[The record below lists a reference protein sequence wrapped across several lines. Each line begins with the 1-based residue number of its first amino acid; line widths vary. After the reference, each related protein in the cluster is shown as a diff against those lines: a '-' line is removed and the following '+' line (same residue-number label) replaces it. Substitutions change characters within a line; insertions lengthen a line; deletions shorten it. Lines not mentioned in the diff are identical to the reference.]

1 MPISQFVVA
10 TATARL
16 TPSSK
21 SARSRLNS
29 MAAGEPNIGPAA
41 IIPVSEAGKGQGM
54 KVSSVAAADTWWA
67 RYHASIEKG
76 LSPSALSVLETD
88 ARSIIEKALPRRSK
102 IIDVAAWPETRV
114 RTGMVVGSVQSG
126 KTASMLGVAAMA
138 LDAEVDLL
146 ILLAGTRVSLWL
158 QTYERLLG
166 QLDGSTLEN
175 AFRRRSER
183 LILPQPADILH
194 EQRADPARYLQR
206 PLARQALKAGRPIIC
221 VIPKED
227 DHLLMLRR
235 FLSDIV
241 TDEYLSARDKPYSIL
256 VLDDEA
262 DDASV
267 LDSELS
273 QKVTPRLITA
283 LWSGDP
289 DNAATRHPSLFATY
303 VAYTA
308 TPQANF
314 LQATHNPLSPR
325 DFNAALRTPGPMGA
339 IAPRS
344 ITYTEPTGV
353 SSYYCGGEI
362 FYDRLRTAGDGA
374 LCRVSA
380 FPNLRIGETETE
392 LAQRREDLRWTMLSD
407 SLRCYLV
414 GAAVRS
420 LQPGWAHAFAHDQT
434 YANAE
439 EAHAAAC
446 GMHTMLI
453 HPSARKE
460 DHFSTAMDVVRWS
473 LSEPG
478 TQPPSEL
485 DDNIKERL
493 EISVPGLVRRL
504 LLEETEWSAWLGR
517 FEASRIALATLPQA
531 PYTPIAVSD
540 WPQVRD
546 ALIERIIPNVRLR
559 VLNSDPASDDRP
571 RFAVCEDDAG
581 FRIPP
586 DSLSIFVAGNVLSR
600 GLTLEGLTTSL
611 FLRGAAEPAADTQ
624 MQMQRWFGYRGPFL
638 PFCRLFTYEDQLE
651 LFRRYHVNDNAL
663 KSEVIRSMDLA
674 GESNGPALVLQ
685 GASFVATSKV
695 EVRKVPLSPGPRPS
709 IRLIEAEDDTL
720 AKHNIDVVAAL
731 LEDGQW
737 VPLKDDNGLERGI
750 IRTEPV
756 SLNCLASTLDAL
768 RYTHHDPDIGNE
780 LSQRWK
786 HYARLLG
793 IDDPLFTP
801 PMRNPQDYGTEP
813 QSCPYSIAA
822 YLRLWSHLVGDHS
835 APGFYPTDRPSV
847 PWNYADTLSA
857 STPRFYLAF
866 RHGQNPVR
874 DPRLAARGIK
884 AVTRERTPN
893 GQAIQTLWGTR
904 GYGGTYYGDELVDYY
919 FHRTAP
925 VPSIQGGASWRPRGH
940 PGLALIHIVSARE
953 LPTDL
958 VAVGLGLPHG
968 GPDHI
973 AALRS

>member
-1 MPISQFVVA
+1 MSP
-10 TATARL
+10 
-16 TPSSK
+16 
-21 SARSRLNS
+21 
-29 MAAGEPNIGPAA
+29 GEPSLGPAA
-41 IIPVSEAGKGQGM
+41 IVPVGEARATESPDAGSAIGG
-54 KVSSVAAADTWWA
+54 APWWA
-67 RYHASIEKG
+67 RYRASVEG
-76 LSPSALSVLETD
+76 RLSQTALSVLEED
-88 ARSIIEKALPRRSK
+88 ARYIIEKALPHAGK
-102 IIDVAAWPETRV
+102 ALDVGAWPETRV

-138 LDAEVDLL
+138 LDAGVDLL

-166 QLDGSTLEN
+166 QLDGSTAEN
-175 AFRRRSER
+175 AYRRRSER
-183 LILPQPADILH
+183 LILPQPADILND
-194 EQRADPARYLQR
+194 QRADPARYLQR

-241 TDEYLSARDKPYSIL
+241 TDEYLAARDRPYSIL
-256 VLDDEA
+256 LLDDEA

-267 LDSELS
+267 LDSERS

-289 DNAATRHPSLFATY
+289 DEPATRHPALLATY

-325 DFNAALRTPGPMGA
+325 DFNAALRTPGPTGTVV
-339 IAPRS
+339 PRS
-344 ITYTEPTGV
+344 IGYAEPAGV
-353 SSYYCGGEI
+353 RSYYCGGEI
-362 FYDRLRTAGDGA
+362 FYERLRKAGDGA
-374 LCRVSA
+374 LCHTSN
-380 FPNLRIGETETE
+380 FPDLRPGESEAE
-392 LAQRREDLRWTMLSD
+392 LGGRREGLRWSMLSD
-407 SLRCYLV
+407 ALRCYLV
-414 GAAVRS
+414 GAALRS
-420 LQPGWAHAFAHDQT
+420 LSPGWDSAFNHDHL
-434 YANAE
+434 YASAE
-439 EAHAAAC
+439 DARAAAH
-446 GMHTMLI
+446 GPHSMLI

-460 DHFSTAMDVVRWS
+460 DHFSTAIDVVRWS
-473 LSEPG
+473 LAEPG
-478 TQPPSEL
+478 REFAFELSEEAE
-485 DDNIKERL
+485 ERL
-493 EISVPGLVRRL
+493 EVSADGLARRL
-504 LLEETEWSAWLGR
+504 ALEEAEWMSWLGR

-531 PYTPIAVSD
+531 PYASISSAD
-540 WPQVRD
+540 WPKVRS
-546 ALIERIIPNVRLR
+546 ALIERVFPNVRLR

-571 RFAVCEDDAG
+571 RFDVAEEADG
-581 FRIPP
+581 FRIPA

-624 MQMQRWFGYRGPFL
+624 MQMQRWFGYRGGFL
-638 PFCRLFTYEDQLE
+638 PLCRVFTYEDQLE

-663 KSEVIRSMDLA
+663 KSEIMASMDA
-674 GESNGPALVLQ
+674 GKEANGAALVLQ

-695 EVRKVPLSPGPRPS
+695 EARKVPLSPGPRPS
-709 IRLIEAEDDTL
+709 IRLVEADDDTL
-720 AKHNIDVVAAL
+720 ARQNIDLAADL
-731 LEDGQW
+731 LSDGEW
-737 VPLKDDNGLERGI
+737 VPLKDEKGLERGL
-750 IRTEPV
+750 IRSEPV
-756 SLNCLASTLDAL
+756 SLQQLAATLDAL
-768 RYTHHDPDIGNE
+768 RYSHHDPDLGNE
-780 LSQRWK
+780 LSRRWE

-801 PMRNPQDYGTEP
+801 PMRQPQEYGAEP

-822 YLRLWSHLVGDHS
+822 YLRLWSCLVGDHS
-835 APGFYPTDRPSV
+835 APGFYPTDRPDV
-847 PWNYADTLSA
+847 PWNYADTLR
-857 STPRFYLAF
+857 STTPEFYLAF
-866 RHGQNPVR
+866 RHGQNAAR
-874 DPRLAARGIK
+874 DPRLAKKGIK

-893 GQAIQTLWGTR
+893 GRALQTLWGTR
-904 GYGGTYYGDELVDYY
+904 GYGGSYFGDELVDYY

-940 PGLALIHIVSARE
+940 PGLALFHVVSAPE

-958 VAVGLGLPHG
+958 LAVGLGLPHG

-973 AALRS
+973 AALRV

>member
-1 MPISQFVVA
+1 MSP
-10 TATARL
+10 
-16 TPSSK
+16 
-21 SARSRLNS
+21 
-29 MAAGEPNIGPAA
+29 GEPSLGPAA
-41 IIPVSEAGKGQGM
+41 IVPVGEASATESPD
-54 KVSSVAAADTWWA
+54 VSSAIGGAPWWA
-67 RYHASIEKG
+67 RYRASVEG
-76 LSPSALSVLETD
+76 RLSQTALSVLEED
-88 ARSIIEKALPRRSK
+88 ARYIIEKALPHAGK
-102 IIDVAAWPETRV
+102 ALDVAAWPETRV

-138 LDAEVDLL
+138 LDAGVDLL

-166 QLDGSTLEN
+166 QLDGSTAEN
-175 AFRRRSER
+175 AYRRRSER
-183 LILPQPADILH
+183 LILPQPADILND
-194 EQRADPARYLQR
+194 QRADPARYLQR

-241 TDEYLSARDKPYSIL
+241 TDDYLAARDRPYSIL
-256 VLDDEA
+256 LLDDEA

-267 LDSELS
+267 LDSERS

-289 DNAATRHPSLFATY
+289 DEPATRHPALLATY

-325 DFNAALRTPGPMGA
+325 DFNAALRTPGPTGTVV
-339 IAPRS
+339 PRS
-344 ITYTEPTGV
+344 IGYAEPAGV
-353 SSYYCGGEI
+353 RSYYCGGEI
-362 FYDRLRTAGDGA
+362 FYERLRKAGDGA
-374 LCRVSA
+374 LCHTST
-380 FPNLRIGETETE
+380 FP
-392 LAQRREDLRWTMLSD
+392 DLRPGESEAELGGRRDGLRWSMLSD
-407 SLRCYLV
+407 ALRCYLV
-414 GAAVRS
+414 GAALRS
-420 LQPGWAHAFAHDQT
+420 LSPGWDSAFNHEHI
-434 YANAE
+434 YASAE
-439 EAHAAAC
+439 DARAAAH
-446 GMHTMLI
+446 GPHSMLI

-473 LSEPG
+473 LAEPG
-478 TQPPSEL
+478 REFAFELSEEAE
-485 DDNIKERL
+485 ERL
-493 EISVPGLVRRL
+493 EVSADGLARRL
-504 LLEETEWSAWLGR
+504 ALEEAEWMSWLGR

-531 PYTPIAVSD
+531 PYASISSAD
-540 WPQVRD
+540 WPKVRS
-546 ALIERIIPNVRLR
+546 ALIERVFPNVRLR

-571 RFAVCEDDAG
+571 RFDVAEEEDG
-581 FRIPP
+581 FRIPA

-624 MQMQRWFGYRGPFL
+624 MQMQRWFGYRGGFL
-638 PFCRLFTYEDQLE
+638 PLCRVFTYEDQLE

-663 KSEVIRSMDLA
+663 KSEIMASMDA
-674 GESNGPALVLQ
+674 GKEANGAALVLQ

-695 EVRKVPLSPGPRPS
+695 EARKVPLSPGPRPS
-709 IRLIEAEDDTL
+709 IRLVETADDTL
-720 AKHNIDVVAAL
+720 ARQNIDLAAGL
-731 LEDGQW
+731 LNDGEW
-737 VPLKDDNGLERGI
+737 VPLKDDKGLERGL
-750 IRTEPV
+750 IRSEPV
-756 SLNCLASTLDAL
+756 SLQQLAATLDAL
-768 RYTHHDPDIGNE
+768 RYSHHDPDLGNE
-780 LSQRWK
+780 LSQRWE

-801 PMRNPQDYGTEP
+801 PMRQPQDYGAEP

-822 YLRLWSHLVGDHS
+822 YLRLWSCLVGDHS
-835 APGFYPTDRPSV
+835 APGFYPTDRPDV
-847 PWNYADTLSA
+847 PWNYADTLR
-857 STPRFYLAF
+857 STTPEFYLAF
-866 RHGQNPVR
+866 RHGQNAAR
-874 DPRLAARGIK
+874 DPRLAKKGIK

-893 GQAIQTLWGTR
+893 GRALQTLWGTR
-904 GYGGTYYGDELVDYY
+904 GYGGSYFGDELVDYY

-940 PGLALIHIVSARE
+940 PGLALFHVVSAPE

-958 VAVGLGLPHG
+958 LAVGLGLPHG

-973 AALRS
+973 AALRV